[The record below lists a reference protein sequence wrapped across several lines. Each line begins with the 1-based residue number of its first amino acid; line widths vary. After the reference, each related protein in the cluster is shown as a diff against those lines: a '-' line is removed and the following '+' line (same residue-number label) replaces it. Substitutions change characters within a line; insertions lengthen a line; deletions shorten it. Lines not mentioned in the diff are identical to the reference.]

1 MKKCPYCS
9 EEIQDD
15 ALKCKHCL
23 SMLDGSAD
31 TNSTSSKLSQF
42 SKWLLNGIFA
52 LSIMAFFSANISIN
66 VPVLGKMGFSMYD
79 VVKTI
84 GQSESPKSLDDTA
97 TKKINPI
104 NIIKN
109 ISDGSIKDK
118 SDVVYIIIFISVLG
132 LAFHYLLTIVWG
144 IYTFALFRKSHIL
157 NIVWL
162 AMAIQFPI
170 IFSVGGNIIISDIK
184 SKMISDV
191 GSNNPFAALG
201 TSIAGSFSI
210 EPGVIIWI
218 LMIMAIIGLAIQ
230 FTNKR
235 KVSISNVSSGVT
247 EHGERKLVTELAII
261 SAIFIF
267 AALIRGTGLLT
278 PSASR
283 LNDES
288 ASLPSTASIT
298 EALPQQQQS
307 ADAFTRFEDY
317 KVPLYIGEIRQP
329 KWISHEDDDTWSD
342 QNGKYVGPPEINCAG
357 KYFIAVHSLGTGARY
372 YSLTDLSSGLDLDLL
387 DRFTTGEERLKTQD
401 GRGYL
406 TILYGQPDS
415 KMIVAQYH
423 IDNRDRDEEC
433 KEQSFLLENEK
444 LTPITEWVMCRKF

>member
-1 MKKCPYCS
+1 M
-9 EEIQDD
+9 
-15 ALKCKHCL
+15 
-23 SMLDGSAD
+23 
-31 TNSTSSKLSQF
+31 
-42 SKWLLNGIFA
+42 
-52 LSIMAFFSANISIN
+52 
-66 VPVLGKMGFSMYD
+66 
-79 VVKTI
+79 
-84 GQSESPKSLDDTA
+84 
-97 TKKINPI
+97 
-104 NIIKN
+104 
-109 ISDGSIKDK
+109 
-118 SDVVYIIIFISVLG
+118 
-132 LAFHYLLTIVWG
+132 
-144 IYTFALFRKSHIL
+144 
-157 NIVWL
+157 
-162 AMAIQFPI
+162 
-170 IFSVGGNIIISDIK
+170 
-184 SKMISDV
+184 
-191 GSNNPFAALG
+191 
-201 TSIAGSFSI
+201 
-210 EPGVIIWI
+210 
-218 LMIMAIIGLAIQ
+218 
-230 FTNKR
+230 
-235 KVSISNVSSGVT
+235 
-247 EHGERKLVTELAII
+247 VTELAII